1 MKLSGLTLLSAIII
15 SGCATMPASKN
26 KATPKAYDY
35 RIKTAAGKCL
45 QHITAKHTLSTASCS
60 KHNTQRFAVAGNDIL
75 VNGLC
80 LQAISGKT
88 KKTHTVAA
96 VQCTGRPNQNW
107 YRDGQTIRS
116 SLNGLC
122 LDASKSNTLRL
133 SRCNHSQA
141 QHFSFSH

>member
-15 SGCATMPASKN
+15 SGCSTMPAAKN
-26 KATPKAYDY
+26 KATPQAYDY

-45 QHITAKHTLSTASCS
+45 QHNTATHTLSATSCS
-60 KHNTQRFAVAGNDIL
+60 KHNTQRFAVTGNDIR

-80 LQAISGKT
+80 LQAASSKT
-88 KKTHTVAA
+88 KKTHAVAA
-96 VQCTGRPNQNW
+96 VQCTGKPNQNW

-122 LDASKSNTLRL
+122 LDAAKSNTLRL
-133 SRCNHSQA
+133 SRCNNSQA
-141 QHFSFSH
+141 QHFNFSH